1 MLPGRVGM
9 ERRWN
14 GPPGSIHRTLKRDA
28 RVEEMGSVLKEGM
41 TNWCSL
47 SKTREGLSSLSDQNL
62 HCGRTCI
69 AGGGCDK
76 TPCIH
81 YLSDRHNTSHYS
93 FCSISPDSESRFPA

>member
-28 RVEEMGSVLKEGM
+28 RVEEMGLVLKEGM

-47 SKTREGLSSLSDQNL
+47 SNHVR
-62 HCGRTCI
+62 
-69 AGGGCDK
+69 A
-76 TPCIH
+76 
-81 YLSDRHNTSHYS
+81 
-93 FCSISPDSESRFPA
+93 